1 VSALFDMV
9 PEGHDGAGV
18 KTEKLRGEVE
28 FRNVYFSYNSLDT
41 VLEDISFAA
50 MAGEHMAVVGPS
62 GVGKTTLISLLLQF
76 YRPQKGEILIDGRPA
91 QEYELNSLR
100 RRFGYVPQ
108 SPTLLSGTI
117 ADNLRYGDPE
127 ATAAQVESAART
139 AGIHDFIVSLPQGYQ
154 ALVGERG
161 VNFSEGQKQRLA
173 IARALVK
180 NPDIVVLDEPT
191 SALDAQTEES
201 IFASLPE
208 LVRGKTLFII
218 AHRLST
224 IRQADRI
231 LCFDE
236 KGLVGTGSHDELKEI
251 CGYYQAMLRT
261 QMATSRPERKEPD
274 PA

>member
-1 VSALFDMV
+1 
-9 PEGHDGAGV
+9 
-18 KTEKLRGEVE
+18 
-28 FRNVYFSYNSLDT
+28 
-41 VLEDISFAA
+41 
-50 MAGEHMAVVGPS
+50 
-62 GVGKTTLISLLLQF
+62 QF

-91 QEYELNSLR
+91 TEYESNSLR
-100 RRFGYVPQ
+100 RHIGYVPQ

-117 ADNLRYGDPE
+117 AENLRYGDPE
-127 ATAAQVESAART
+127 ANAEQIEKAAQA
-139 AGIHDFIVSLPQGYQ
+139 AGIHDFIASLPQGYQ

-191 SALDAQTEES
+191 SALDSRTEAS

-208 LVRGKTLFII
+208 ILRGKTLFII

-231 LCFDE
+231 LCFDD
-236 KGLVGTGSHDELKEI
+236 KGLVGAGGHAELEI
-251 CGYYQAMLRT
+251 NCQYYQAMLRS
-261 QMATSRPERKEPD
+261 QNVQN
-274 PA
+274 